1 MEQTDNEHNNNREQE
16 REYRAQNDH
25 LDLNDLQKKWNE
37 IQNEYR
43 KKYPSLTSEDVDY
56 RSGEFD
62 SMTDR
67 LAQRTNRTRT
77 DIQNE
82 INDWD

>member
-1 MEQTDNEHNNNREQE
+1 MEQADNEHNNNREQE